1 MEKQLFARLLCEV
14 QFFVKAR
21 HPLEVYSEI
30 SLAERGL
37 FRLMA
42 SQLGLAG
49 TQCHFVIRN
58 GA

>member
-37 FRLMA
+37 FRLMV
-42 SQLGLAG
+42 SQLGFWQGHNVTL
-49 TQCHFVIRN
+49 
-58 GA
+58 